1 VQQWENLNEVEK
13 KYFKEGFLA
22 QFPQNVQ
29 DELTDENINEAW
41 AQGAK
46 DAFYACEDLDES
58 TAPAAREPV
67 KFYVSDGKT
76 PVGAIHTVIGFE
88 ARKFCKGILF
98 AGHIW
103 EYVHG
108 DENMDG
114 SD

>member
-1 VQQWENLNEVEK
+1 V
-13 KYFKEGFLA
+13 
-22 QFPQNVQ
+22 
-29 DELTDENINEAW
+29 
-41 AQGAK
+41 
-46 DAFYACEDLDES
+46 C
-58 TAPAAREPV
+58 EPV